1 MHTFNSSQLNY
12 AQCEAIVVKNAH
24 SGKKITAVNFSQTE
38 KGNLSS
44 IGSRPSGKHE

>member
-1 MHTFNSSQLNY
+1 MPTLGRKSRQLIY
-12 AQCEAIVVKNAH
+12 
-24 SGKKITAVNFSQTE
+24 SQTE